1 MLMSDPN
8 HPEVV
13 VDVHEAATPLERAK
27 GLLGSPEVGA
37 GKGLLL
43 RSKQVH
49 TIGMSFTIDT
59 VHLRRDGTVLKVRTL
74 KPRRLG
80 PLVPRARWVLE
91 LDEGEA
97 ARLGIRP
104 GIRLVAQ

>member
-1 MLMSDPN
+1 MSDPD
-8 HPEVV
+8 HPEIV
-13 VDVHEAATPLERAK
+13 VDVHEASTPLERAK
-27 GLLGSPEVGA
+27 GLLGSTEVGA

-49 TIGMSFTIDT
+49 TMGMSFTIDT
-59 VHLRRDGTVLKVRTL
+59 VHLRRDGTVLKVTTL
-74 KPRRLG
+74 RPRRLG

-97 ARLGIRP
+97 ERLGVRP
-104 GIRLVAQ
+104 GIRLIPQ